1 MNKKVISILGSAVA
15 VGLLTTACSDSS
27 SNGGTRVEHSK
38 KSKTSAKFYKVG
50 EPVKVDNVVY
60 TLKSVQKTDER
71 NEFADTKPQNVIK
84 VVYHVKNCGK
94 EELSIGTDLNVYG
107 PNNSKLKSYPI
118 NGQTL
123 DTIAPGK
130 ESDVVTGFG
139 TDKLG
144 DFELQFKPLV
154 SINKAAKFKINVK

>member
-1 MNKKVISILGSAVA
+1 MCIR
-15 VGLLTTACSDSS
+15 DS
-27 SNGGTRVEHSK
+27 
-38 KSKTSAKFYKVG
+38 
-50 EPVKVDNVVY
+50 NVVY

-94 EELSIGTDLNVYG
+94 EDLSIGTDLSVYG
-107 PNNSKLKSYPI
+107 PDNSKLKSYPI

-123 DTIAPGK
+123 DAIAPGK
-130 ESDVVTGFG
+130 ESDVITGFG

-144 DFELQFKPLV
+144 DFELQFRPLV